1 MRMVSVEVSMINLE
15 EWKMTDKGYIRTVDS
30 TDILLPAAVRAEVYD
45 WCWEKSILVALEG
58 IMAGM
63 DVWQIRDEKHR
74 MWFKLRWL

>member
-1 MRMVSVEVSMINLE
+1 VVSVEVSMINLE
-15 EWKMTDKGYIRTVDS
+15 EWRMTDKGYIRTVES
-30 TDILLPAAVRAEVYD
+30 TDIMLPSSLRAEVYD

-74 MWFKLRWL
+74 MWFKLRWQ

>member
-1 MRMVSVEVSMINLE
+1 MVSVEVSMINLE
-15 EWKMTDKGYIRTVDS
+15 EWKMTDKGYVRTVES
-30 TDILLPAAVRAEVYD
+30 TDIMLPSSLRAEVYD

-63 DVWQIRDEKHR
+63 DVWRVNDGKHR

>member
-1 MRMVSVEVSMINLE
+1 MINLE
-15 EWKMTDKGYIRTVDS
+15 EWKMTDKGYIRAVDS

>member
-1 MRMVSVEVSMINLE
+1 VVSVEVSMINLE
-15 EWKMTDKGYIRTVDS
+15 EWKMTDKGYVRTVDS
-30 TDILLPAAVRAEVYD
+30 TDIMLPAALRAEVYD